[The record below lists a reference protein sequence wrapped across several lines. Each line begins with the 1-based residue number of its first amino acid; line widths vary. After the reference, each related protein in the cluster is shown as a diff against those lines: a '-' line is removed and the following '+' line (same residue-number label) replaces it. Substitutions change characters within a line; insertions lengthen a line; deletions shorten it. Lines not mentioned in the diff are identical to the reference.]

1 VPSLFAKIDAFTLRR
16 ELKLEYAQ
24 GDSLEVEND
33 WLVWGGK
40 PNLGKQVVF
49 NNPLSQCMRCH
60 KIGDRGGIAGPS
72 LDGIADRMTQEQ
84 LLESLINPNAN
95 VADGFGEYSAMPPM
109 GTMLNHRELR
119 DVAAFLK
126 TLLSDQ
132 K

>member
-1 VPSLFAKIDAFTLRR
+1 
-16 ELKLEYAQ
+16 
-24 GDSLEVEND
+24 
-33 WLVWGGK
+33 
-40 PNLGKQVVF
+40 
-49 NNPLSQCMRCH
+49 MRCH

-119 DVAAFLK
+119 DVVAFLK